1 MSEQLDDNKK
11 GWMDR
16 MGDTFRFSVTDLDD
30 LSEVKTF
37 NLSLRNFITLVISGI
52 LLILLLYSLLVAFT
66 PLRRLVPGYGKIEQN
81 HKFIELSKKVA
92 GLERQIEDQNIYNK
106 SLQKILSG
114 EGTVEDKNHHTSIVH
129 THDHDDHGH
138 DVHSDHT
145 NHEESE
151 VVKQE
156 TKEVISR
163 ASIREEDFAMKL
175 NNLYFVPPVY
185 GSVSSKYDPSIDHYG
200 VDVLAVKNSAIK
212 SIARGVVVASD
223 WTAESGNTIA
233 IQHPNNI
240 LTVYKHNSVLLK
252 DIGEYVNAGEAIAT
266 IGNSG
271 TLTDGPH
278 LHFELWYDGAP
289 VNPES
294 YISFR

>member
-1 MSEQLDDNKK
+1 MSELLDDNKK

-30 LSEVKTF
+30 LSEVKAF
-37 NLSLRNFITLVISGI
+37 NLSLRNFLTLLISGI
-52 LLILLLYSLLVAFT
+52 ILILILYSMLVAFT

-92 GLERQIEDQNIYNK
+92 GLEKQIENQNVYNK

-129 THDHDDHGH
+129 VHDHDDHGH
-138 DVHSDHT
+138 DHGHDHT
-145 NHEESE
+145 EQAEENIPPPTRE
-151 VVKQE
+151 I
-156 TKEVISR
+156 ISR
-163 ASIREEDFAMKL
+163 AAIKEADFALKL

-185 GSVSSKYDPSIDHYG
+185 GSISSKFDPSIDHYG
-200 VDVLAVKNSAIK
+200 VDILAVKNSAIK

-240 LTVYKHNSVLLK
+240 LTVYKHNSVLLR

-271 TLTDGPH
+271 TMTDGPH